1 LGLLSYAFGS
11 ETAGLQSAEP
21 EKDEVE
27 ISQHAKDFIILYKWF
42 DMHKSLGI

>member
-11 ETAGLQSAEP
+11 EIAGLQSAEP

-27 ISQHAKDFIILYKWF
+27 ISRHAKDFIILYKWF
-42 DMHKSLGI
+42 SHKSLGI